1 MKKIIIVLI
10 LISFQSYSQTN
21 RFKGTWSNEN
31 CENCS
36 KEYILTINIAQ
47 SNYKIYG
54 ILEITSSKPELNSGA
69 LEVSGYVYTMG
80 ERAQIKIKG
89 KNGISAA
96 GVLFEQDG
104 KIKFIKR
111 GGDDIVPKELILSKI
126 NE

>member
-10 LISFQSYSQTN
+10 LISFHSYSQTN

-69 LEVSGYVYTMG
+69 LEVSGYVY
-80 ERAQIKIKG
+80 IY
-89 KNGISAA
+89 
-96 GVLFEQDG
+96 
-104 KIKFIKR
+104 
-111 GGDDIVPKELILSKI
+111 
-126 NE
+126 